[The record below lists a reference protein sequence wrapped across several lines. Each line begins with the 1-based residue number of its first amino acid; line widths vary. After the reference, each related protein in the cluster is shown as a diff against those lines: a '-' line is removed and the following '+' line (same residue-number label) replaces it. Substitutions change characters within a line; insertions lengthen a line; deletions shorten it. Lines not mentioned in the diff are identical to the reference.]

1 MPLNK
6 IKVEFIKATHSIAD
20 ACSLAITTPLGVII
34 HTGDFKI
41 DYTPIDGRVMDLNRL
56 STLGK
61 KGVLIIIGR

>member
-1 MPLNK
+1 ML
-6 IKVEFIKATHSIAD
+6 VL
-20 ACSLAITTPLGVII
+20 LAITTPLGVII